1 MSPRFSSC
9 LALTVA
15 VLLNAGTARAEAAG
29 VVPPALLACA
39 AVKKNSERLAC
50 YDQTIEHLSSDA
62 AGAAAAPVRS
72 AEAMF
77 GASSGPQRAAAPTI
91 EREELTSVSARVK
104 ALRHDASGALVIDLD
119 NGQQWR
125 QMSGSSSPLL
135 EVGHEVTITRGALNS
150 FRMST
155 PSGRALKV
163 KRVL

>member
-1 MSPRFSSC
+1 MSPGFRSC
-9 LALTVA
+9 ALIAA
-15 VLLNAGTARAEAAG
+15 VLLNGTNVRAEAPAA
-29 VVPPALLACA
+29 VPPALLACA
-39 AVKKNSERLAC
+39 GVKKNSERLVC
-50 YDQTIEHLSSDA
+50 YDQEIERLSSDSG
-62 AGAAAAPVRS
+62 GAAAPARS

-77 GASSGPQRAAAPTI
+77 GASSVPGNATAPTI

-104 ALRHDASGALVIDLD
+104 ALGHDASGALVIDLD

-125 QMSGSSSPLL
+125 QTSGPSFALL
-135 EVGHEVTITRGALNS
+135 EVGHEVTITRAALNS